1 MLPYRP
7 IRGCAAAHGIVFDL
21 SVLKKVYNLARVCYI
36 ISCDSVNRVLP
47 ARLI

>member
-21 SVLKKVYNLARVCYI
+21 SVLEKVYNLARVCPK
-36 ISCDSVNRVLP
+36 RV
-47 ARLI
+47 I